1 MGKNFSKEFFIGRS
15 SLILLK
21 EMELKKVVVVG
32 PESTGKTT
40 LCEQLA
46 EHYNTLWC
54 PEFAREYLMTHA
66 VDYNYEDLL
75 TIAKGQI
82 DLEEKF
88 IAKASTQNLSTLFID
103 TDMYVMKVWSEFVF
117 EKCHR
122 FILDQ
127 IVKRKYDLYLLC
139 NVDLPWTPDELREYP
154 SIETRK
160 KLFSIYKDAMLNQTV
175 PWIEINGN
183 YEERLQKAISAVDE
197 LLGK

>member
-1 MGKNFSKEFFIGRS
+1 MGIT
-15 SLILLK
+15 
-21 EMELKKVVVVG
+21 KVVIIG
-32 PESTGKTT
+32 PESTGKTS

-46 EHYNTLWC
+46 LHYNTIWC
-54 PEFAREYLMTHA
+54 PEFAREYLMTHP

-82 DLEEKF
+82 DLEDKF
-88 IAKASTQNLSTLFID
+88 ISKLTTQSLSLLFVD

-122 FILDQ
+122 FILEQ

-139 NVDLPWTPDELREYP
+139 NVDLPWIPDELREYP
-154 SIETRK
+154 SVETRK
-160 KLFSIYKDAMLNQTV
+160 KLFNIYKDAMVNQSV

-183 YEERLQKAISAVDE
+183 YEERIRKAIAAVDR
-197 LLGK
+197 LLKK